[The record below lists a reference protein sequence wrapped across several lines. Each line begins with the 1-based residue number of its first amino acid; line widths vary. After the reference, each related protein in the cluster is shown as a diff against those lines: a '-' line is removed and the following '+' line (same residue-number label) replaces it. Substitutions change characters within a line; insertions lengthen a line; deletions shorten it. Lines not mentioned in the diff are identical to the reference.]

1 VRLLLVAIAVATLA
15 DLALATHFA
24 FSDNPILPAYPAY
37 LFCTGAGAPPP
48 ARTDADASPRRCFA
62 AAKRG
67 RRRSRPADPVPAH
80 PALPAYPAYP
90 AYHAYPAYPAL
101 PAQPAAQSK
110 SSKPKLFAPLDLG
123 LLEGPDREQWQKP
136 DQIMDALLIAEGS
149 IVAEIGAA
157 GAWFTVRLAQRV
169 GQNGKVYAE
178 DIQPEMI
185 EAINRRAQREN
196 LTNVKPILG
205 AARDPRLPN
214 GLDAV
219 LIVEV
224 YREMDDPVELLKK
237 VARSLKPQGRIGIV
251 DFTAG
256 GGGPGPAPEERV
268 SPETEIRA
276 AEAAGLQLIKRE
288 DVPPFMFLL
297 VFGRRG

>member
-1 VRLLLVAIAVATLA
+1 VRLVLVLVAIAVVTLA
-15 DLALATHFA
+15 TPV
-24 FSDNPILPAYPAY
+24 S
-37 LFCTGAGAPPP
+37 
-48 ARTDADASPRRCFA
+48 
-62 AAKRG
+62 
-67 RRRSRPADPVPAH
+67 PADPALPVLPALS
-80 PALPAYPAYP
+80 ALPAYPAYP
-90 AYHAYPAYPAL
+90 AYSALGHPAL
-101 PAQPAAQSK
+101 FAAQSR
-110 SSKPKLFAPLDLG
+110 SSQPKLFAPLDLG

-157 GAWFTVRLAQRV
+157 GGWFTVRLAGRV
-169 GQNGKVYAE
+169 GPTGKVYAE

-196 LTNVKPILG
+196 LRNIKPILG

-214 GLDAV
+214 GLDAA

-237 VARSLKPQGRIGIV
+237 VGRSLKPQGRIGIV

-268 SPETEIRA
+268 APETEIRT

-297 VFGRRG
+297 VFGRKD